1 MKSVAQKLDII
12 SIRNQFPI
20 LHQQVNG
27 KPLIYFDNAATT
39 QKPEAVIDALVK
51 YYTTDNANIHRAAHT
66 LAARST
72 DMFEDTR
79 KTIQTFINA
88 KEVEECIFTK
98 GVTESINLVAQ
109 TWGRKFLQAGDEVI
123 ITSMEHH
130 SNIVP
135 WQMICEEKG
144 AILKVIPI
152 NESGELLMDEY
163 EKMLSSKTK
172 MVACVWVSNALGTI
186 NPVKEIITKAHAV
199 GAKVLLDGAQACS
212 HLEVDVQDLDC
223 DFLAVSSHKLYGPTG
238 VGVLYGKRALLES
251 MPPYQGGGEMIKEVS
266 FEKTTYNEIPYKFEA
281 GTPNIGDV
289 IAFKYALDFVNEIGK
304 ENIAAHENALLKHCV
319 NGLLEINHS
328 VETLHATSNSEK
340 TLHATSLQEPINH
353 STIKPITLIGTAKEK
368 VSVQSFIIKG
378 MHHFD
383 AGMMLDAKGIAVRT
397 GHHCTQPLM
406 NCLGVDGTIRA
417 SFSVYNTLE
426 EVDVF
431 LEAVKKLVTLSN
443 QPSHS

>member
-1 MKSVAQKLDII
+1 VAQNLDII
-12 SIRNQFPI
+12 SIRNQFSI
-20 LHQQVNG
+20 LHQEVNG

-39 QKPEAVIDALVK
+39 QKPQAVIDALVK
-51 YYTTDNANIHRAAHT
+51 YYSHDNANIHRAAHT

-79 KTIQTFINA
+79 KTIQAFINA
-88 KEVEECIFTK
+88 KEIEECIFTK

-123 ITSMEHH
+123 ITTMEHH

-152 NESGELLMDEY
+152 NEAGEVLMEEY
-163 EKMLSSKTK
+163 EKLLSSKTK

-186 NPVKEIITKAHAV
+186 NPVKEIIEKAHAV

-223 DFLAVSSHKLYGPTG
+223 DFLAISSHKLYGPTG
-238 VGVLYGKRALLES
+238 VGVLYGKRELLEA

-266 FEKTTYNEIPYKFEA
+266 FDKTTYNEIPYKFEA

-304 ENIAAHENALLKHCV
+304 ENISAHENELLKHCF
-319 NGLLEINHS
+319 NGLEEINKS
-328 VETLHATSNSEK
+328 VVMSSGVET
-340 TLHATSLQEPINH
+340 Q
-353 STIKPITLIGTAKEK
+353 PITLIGTAKQK
-368 VSVQSFIIKG
+368 VSVQSFIING

-406 NCLGVDGTIRA
+406 NRLCVDGTIRA

-431 LEAVKKLVTLSN
+431 LEAVKKLVKK
-443 QPSHS
+443 

>member
-1 MKSVAQKLDII
+1 MSKLDII

-39 QKPEAVIDALVK
+39 QKPQSVIDALVK
-51 YYTTDNANIHRAAHT
+51 YYSHDNANIHRAAHT

-72 DMFEDTR
+72 EMFEETR
-79 KTIQTFINA
+79 KTIQAFINA

-109 TWGRKFLQAGDEVI
+109 TWGRKFLNAGDEVI
-123 ITSMEHH
+123 ITTMEHH

-152 NESGELLMDEY
+152 NDAGEILMDEY
-163 EKMLSSKTK
+163 HKMLSSKTK

-186 NPVKEIITKAHAV
+186 NPVKEIIEKAHAV

-212 HLEVDVQDLDC
+212 HLEVDVQELDC
-223 DFLAVSSHKLYGPTG
+223 DFLTISGHKLYGPTG
-238 VGVLYGKRALLES
+238 VGILYGKRELLEA

-266 FEKTTYNEIPYKFEA
+266 FDKTTYNEIPYKFEA

-289 IAFKYALDFVNEIGK
+289 IAFKYALDFINEIGK
-304 ENIAAHENALLKHCV
+304 ENIAKHENELLKHCV
-319 NGLLEINHS
+319 DGLEQINKS
-328 VETLHATSNSEK
+328 
-340 TLHATSLQEPINH
+340 PNH
-353 STIKPITLIGTAKEK
+353 QIIQLIGTAKQK
-368 VSVQSFIIKG
+368 VSVQSFIING

-406 NCLGVDGTIRA
+406 SYLGVDGTIRA

-431 LEAVKKLVTLSN
+431 LEAVSKLIRKR
-443 QPSHS
+443 